1 MRVDEGTTYWLPAL
15 SCACCS
21 HGDEMNKG
29 NKNKHRQGITLNLQG
44 LPMIH
49 DNGVQTGV
57 GARGWYN
64 SAVLSA
70 MLILGHEELHQDLQL
85 SKNTAVLELGA
96 GAIGLVGM
104 TMAWILSQQQH
115 SSSSSSESKSKST
128 IFLTDNDPE
137 CLEQLE
143 RNSESVL
150 RSLQEYHHPMHGGAQ
165 GEESNISMSLLPEIT
180 TKFLDWEQHSLSQA
194 VLVEHPIDLVVG
206 AELAYT
212 MNNALALQ
220 VAKILELNPNAV
232 VWIVQFPRNG
242 WFQVFQMQLKQ
253 KNPNIRIK
261 KISPEQVHDQVHALA
276 QSIMPTPIMGGDLD
290 DIKALRITLA
300 EKEGKDEEEE
310 NDVNEISPSLESS
323 FDLTERIR
331 QAQRSSEQLSEEQQ
345 DALNSHWDID
355 DG

>member
-15 SCACCS
+15 PCACCS
-21 HGDEMNKG
+21 HGDEMNKA
-29 NKNKHRQGITLNLQG
+29 NKVEHRQGITLDLQG

-49 DNGVQTGV
+49 DDGVQTGV

-85 SKNTAVLELGA
+85 SKNTSVLELGA

-104 TMAWILSQQQH
+104 TMAWILSQQQL
-115 SSSSSSESKSKST
+115 SSSSESESKST

-150 RSLQEYHHPMHGGAQ
+150 RSLQEYHHSMHGGAD
-165 GEESNISMSLLPEIT
+165 GEESKISLPLLPEIT
-180 TKFLDWEQHSLSQA
+180 TKFLDWDQHNVSQA
-194 VLVEHPIDLVVG
+194 VLVEHPIDLVIG

-212 MNNALALQ
+212 NNNALALQ
-220 VAKILELNPNAV
+220 VAKILELNPKAV

-242 WFQVFQMQLKQ
+242 WFQVFQMQLKK
-253 KNPNIRIK
+253 KNSNIRIK

-276 QSIMPTPIMGGDLD
+276 QSIMPTPIMSGDLA

-300 EKEGKDEEEE
+300 EREENDEEEE
-310 NDVNEISPSLESS
+310 NEVYEITPSLESS
-323 FDLTERIR
+323 FDLTDRIR
-331 QAQRSSEQLSEEQQ
+331 QAQRLSEQLSEEQQ

-355 DG
+355 A